1 MRTPF
6 LHPSGGQSHSIGHK
20 VMSKNIF
27 STQDVKNQATRLEQ
41 YLTTR
46 GVNVSRQ
53 QALEGVCRA
62 VHGRPWNVVR
72 TLATD
77 HAQAPAASDAR
88 PALKAVYFTYEA
100 HAGSGVRKPLA
111 VLAQR
116 WHQESGCSETVN
128 INVQLH
134 QMTDDEVLDLFKTQ
148 GTTAW
153 LKLPGRREA
162 HPREAEGK
170 LMLTSSEAQDSFAQ
184 WIAAFR
190 PHLLWDYLCYRFY
203 AGPKSM
209 AVGLLGL
216 TVQKEKPDSW
226 FVQMA
231 AKVRS
236 HSPTV
241 DVREICRKQHPS
253 QAAAE
258 MALSQVVLSGVDLGA
273 AMSICKDE
281 ATLDVVMGSG
291 QAEEYFAE
299 VVVPGRKDQ
308 VTGAPLVLEAGMSAL
323 TSKELKHITEDGK
336 YYLDVVMLMSIS
348 QLMEGIESADD
359 RVAERI
365 TGSVADLQDIAF
377 EAAPVDLD
385 LPQPPS
391 DNIWMRVVAD
401 WSPAEYEAD

>member
-6 LHPSGGQSHSIGHK
+6 LYPSGGQSHTIGHK

-41 YLTTR
+41 YLNTR

-72 TLATD
+72 TQATD
-77 HAQAPAASDAR
+77 HVEAPAGSDSK
-88 PALKAVYFTYEA
+88 PALNAVYFTYET
-100 HAGSGVRKPLA
+100 HTEPGVRKPLA

-128 INVQLH
+128 INVRLH

-162 HPREAEGK
+162 HPREAEGQ
-170 LMLTSSEAQDSFAQ
+170 LMLTSCEAQDPFAQ

-216 TVQKEKPDSW
+216 TVQKERPDSW

-258 MALSQVVLSGVDLGA
+258 MALSHVVLSGVDLGA
-273 AMSICKDE
+273 GMHICKDD
-281 ATLDVVMGSG
+281 ATLEVAMGSG

-299 VVVPGRKDQ
+299 VVVPGRSDQ
-308 VTGAPLVLEAGMSAL
+308 VTGAPLVLEAGAPAL
-323 TSKELKHITEDGK
+323 TAEQLTAITAGGK
-336 YYLDVVMLMSIS
+336 YHLDIVFAIS
-348 QLMEGIESADD
+348 LSKLMEGVDICDSY
-359 RVAERI
+359 VSKRI
-365 TGSVADLQDIAF
+365 TESEHGLEDILF
-377 EAAPVDLD
+377 EAAPVELG
-385 LPQPPS
+385 LPQPQS

-401 WSPAEYEAD
+401 WAPAEYEAD